1 MRVAQTVIAHTRLRN
16 LEQWRV
22 RWKVTAAV
30 AVPLA
35 AAMLLG
41 GLRLTVFF
49 NDYSSYTDAADRI
62 SDIPAITAL
71 ESAASTVAGGQVY
84 GTTTDQDLVEL
95 STAITE
101 ATVRAGREGID
112 PTVAT
117 ALREMTATSEVIRAG
132 GKGGGGDPLKA
143 VGLNNMIARETVG
156 TVDRLLTP
164 IQIPSVV
171 MGKVQL
177 FDLLLGKL
185 EGFNFL
191 MVAMSAMQDPSKVN
205 DFNAVAGS
213 FRTLTDTVER
223 DLPSAKPELDRVVRA
238 NNVILKAAIDE
249 AIETGKVELPDLRD
263 LALGSRDV
271 YTKLASDTV
280 ERIFADVDHVVDAS
294 RTAAIKAS
302 VVVLGTLIAALLFGL
317 LVARSLLLPLRR
329 LRAGAAKLADRD
341 LPDEVERISLGAQLE
356 HIRVNPVPV
365 HTGEEIGEIART
377 VDRLH
382 AQALKLAAQQQQL
395 RDQVNDMFETMA
407 RRNQTLVD
415 RQLSMIDALEFEEKD
430 PERLDQL
437 FRLDHLAARMRRNSA
452 NLLVLAGTK
461 SRHDRSGPV
470 EVRDILRAAGSE
482 VEDYQRVKT
491 GATPDGWVTGTA
503 ATDLVHLIAELLE
516 NALRASPPDSEVTF
530 AYSRT
535 SEGGLLVEV
544 IDAGIGIVPG
554 ELDEINRRLAT
565 LATATLATT
574 RQMGLFVVGR
584 LAERHGITVRLR
596 RTQDR
601 ALNPGITAS
610 LHIPAPLIA
619 VPPQERDTPA
629 GGAQVI
635 QVHRD
640 TLHTGRTPVPP
651 VVDKPLPNKPK
662 SLLTGPA
669 GLPRPQA
676 SGIGQQPLT
685 PRPAPEPPAAAP
697 QAAPIITS
705 YGLPKRVP
713 GANRRGARNQAA
725 SLRAAALSQA
735 EPRTATPTTTAP
747 TRPPVPTPTT
757 AHATP
762 ISATSTTASLTSG
775 MSATATPGTAASGT
789 GTPTFAASGTATPNT
804 PLPNTTAPNN
814 ANMDT
819 QQYRVSQTASFFR
832 AAPVK
837 PGSNAE
843 KAAGPTPLPV
853 EKAGSLPD
861 KTASPTPPLANTAA
875 PQPDKTT
882 GPTPPPANTAAPQPD
897 RTAGPTPPPR
907 GKAVPQLDMAAGRNL
922 APQGKFTP
930 ATDAAATPISSALAK
945 AADQAAASATASPAS
960 TPSATT
966 LPPSTTSDTT
976 PPTSTASNTT
986 PPTSTASNTTPP
998 TSTASNTTP
1007 PTSTASN
1014 TTPPTSTAS
1023 NTTPPTSTASN
1034 TTPPTST
1041 ASNTTPPTSTASNT
1055 TPPTSTASNATP
1067 PTNATADVAVEAAAP
1082 WTRTAPPAPWRSPAP
1097 TPAARDAAAF
1107 TTASTS
1113 GTAPNAAS
1121 TPNAAPPVDTTR
1133 TSGNAATYA
1142 ASPTTKNAPTPN
1154 SSRPTNATP
1163 PAAPIASPN
1172 TPPSANTTHTNTA
1185 PNAHKAPFTTP
1196 AALTPL
1202 RPHRTPTPPA
1212 SPIGTPSSG
1221 DQAAPPTFD
1230 AIADRT
1236 ATAVPPGH
1244 PDARAQ
1250 PPAPM
1255 APQAGPVTRGAD
1267 RARTPIASTPAS
1279 TSDAEPAPN
1288 TTASAR
1294 PATAPNTSSAIP
1306 MASAAP
1312 AKPAPAAQESATP
1325 IFAGMISAWLA
1336 DPEPGQEEAPVSW
1349 NSAAD
1354 EGWSAAQRAADQ
1366 PVTLRTRA
1374 GLPLREP
1381 GNHLVPG
1388 GTEPPPAAQE
1398 LDTDSRPDPAAI
1410 RDGLKNYD
1418 RGVRDGRATRSSKP
1432 FAAEDFR

>member
-1 MRVAQTVIAHTRLRN
+1 MRVAQTVIARTRLRN

-49 NDYSSYTDAADRI
+49 NDYSNYTDAADRI

-101 ATVRAGREGID
+101 ATMRAGREGID

-143 VGLNNMIARETVG
+143 VGLNNMIAREAVG

-205 DFNAVAGS
+205 DFNAAQGS

-294 RTAAIKAS
+294 RAAAIKAS

-317 LVARSLLLPLRR
+317 LVARSLLRPLRR

-461 SRHDRSGPV
+461 SRLDRSGPV
-470 EVRDILRAAGSE
+470 EVRDVLRAAGSE

-516 NALRASPPDSEVTF
+516 NALRASPPDSEVSF

-544 IDAGIGIVPG
+544 IDVGIGIVPS

-629 GGAQVI
+629 SGAQVI

-651 VVDKPLPNKPK
+651 VGGMPQPDKPK
-662 SLLTGPA
+662 SLLTAPA

-685 PRPAPEPPAAAP
+685 PRPAPEPPAATP
-697 QAAPIITS
+697 RAAPVITS

-713 GANRRGARNQAA
+713 GANRRGARNQAGG
-725 SLRAAALSQA
+725 LRTAALSQPT
-735 EPRTATPTTTAP
+735 PRPAAPTTTAP
-747 TRPPVPTPTT
+747 TRPQVPTPTT
-757 AHATP
+757 AHSTPATATP
-762 ISATSTTASLTSG
+762 TSTASATPTPTPMASTTATPTSAA
-775 MSATATPGTAASGT
+775 SATATP
-789 GTPTFAASGTATPNT
+789 NK
-804 PLPNTTAPNN
+804 PLPNTAALNN

-837 PGSNAE
+837 PGSNADKAAGQTPPLVE
-843 KAAGPTPLPV
+843 KAAPQPDNTASPTPPPAN
-853 EKAGSLPD
+853 KAAPQPD
-861 KTASPTPPLANTAA
+861 NTASPTPPL
-875 PQPDKTT
+875 
-882 GPTPPPANTAAPQPD
+882 
-897 RTAGPTPPPR
+897 R
-907 GKAVPQLDMAAGRNL
+907 GKAVPQLDMTAGRNP
-922 APQGKFTP
+922 APPGKSIP
-930 ATDAAATPISSALAK
+930 ATAPGATPISLALAN
-945 AADQAAASATASPAS
+945 AADQAAASATASPSSTPPTTTPPAS
-960 TPSATT
+960 TAS
-966 LPPSTTSDTT
+966 STT
-976 PPTSTASNTT
+976 PPTNTPSSTT
-986 PPTSTASNTTPP
+986 PPTNT
-998 TSTASNTTP
+998 
-1007 PTSTASN
+1007 
-1014 TTPPTSTAS
+1014 
-1023 NTTPPTSTASN
+1023 
-1034 TTPPTST
+1034 
-1041 ASNTTPPTSTASNT
+1041 
-1055 TPPTSTASNATP
+1055 
-1067 PTNATADVAVEAAAP
+1067 TADVVVDAAAP
-1082 WTRTAPPAPWRSPAP
+1082 STRTAPPAPSRSPVPA
-1097 TPAARDAAAF
+1097 PAARDAAAF
-1107 TTASTS
+1107 TTASTP
-1113 GTAPNAAS
+1113 GTAPTAAQ
-1121 TPNAAPPVDTTR
+1121 TPNAARPAGTTP
-1133 TSGNAATYA
+1133 TPSNAATHA
-1142 ASPTTKNAPTPN
+1142 ASPTTKTAPPPN
-1154 SSRPTNATP
+1154 FSPSTNATP

-1172 TPPSANTTHTNTA
+1172 TPPSANTGHAAHTNTA
-1185 PNAHKAPFTTP
+1185 PTAHKAPFTSLAPLTP
-1196 AALTPL
+1196 LTPL
-1202 RPHRTPTPPA
+1202 RPHRTATSPA
-1212 SPIGTPSSG
+1212 SPIGTASG
-1221 DQAAPPTFD
+1221 VDQAATPTLT
-1230 AIADRT
+1230 AAADRT
-1236 ATAVPPGH
+1236 ATAVPPRH
-1244 PDARAQ
+1244 PDSRAQ
-1250 PPAPM
+1250 PPAPT
-1255 APQAGPVTRGAD
+1255 ASQAGPMTRDAD
-1267 RARTPIASTPAS
+1267 RARSPIASTPAS
-1279 TSDAEPAPN
+1279 TSNADTPN
-1288 TTASAR
+1288 ATASAL
-1294 PATAPNTSSAIP
+1294 PTTAPNTRSA
-1306 MASAAP
+1306 MSMGSAAP
-1312 AKPAPAAQESATP
+1312 ANPAPAAQESATP

-1336 DPEPGQEEAPVSW
+1336 DPETGQEEAPASW

-1398 LDTDSRPDPAAI
+1398 QLDTDSRPDPAAI

>member
-132 GKGGGGDPLKA
+132 GRGGGGDPLKA
-143 VGLNNMIARETVG
+143 VGLNNMIAREAVG

-205 DFNAVAGS
+205 DFNAVQGS

-223 DLPSAKPELDRVVRA
+223 DLPSAKPELDRVVRP

-491 GATPDGWVTGTA
+491 GAAPDGWVTGTA

-651 VVDKPLPNKPK
+651 VVDKSLPNKPK

-697 QAAPIITS
+697 QAAPMITS

-725 SLRAAALSQA
+725 SLRAAALSPA
-735 EPRTATPTTTAP
+735 EPRTATPTTTSP
-747 TRPPVPTPTT
+747 TRPPAPTPTT
-757 AHATP
+757 APATP
-762 ISATSTTASLTSG
+762 TTATPTSTT
-775 MSATATPGTAASGT
+775 SATAA
-789 GTPTFAASGTATPNT
+789 PTSVASGTATPNT
-804 PLPNTTAPNN
+804 PLSNTTAPNN
-814 ANMDT
+814 ADMDT

-843 KAAGPTPLPV
+843 KAAGPTPPPV

-861 KTASPTPPLANTAA
+861 KTASPRPPLANTAA
-875 PQPDKTT
+875 PQHDKTT
-882 GPTPPPANTAAPQPD
+882 GPTPPPVNTAAPQHD
-897 RTAGPTPPPR
+897 KTTSPTPPPR
-907 GKAVPQLDMAAGRNL
+907 GIAVPQLDMAAGRNP

-960 TPSATT
+960 TPSTTT
-966 LPPSTTSDTT
+966 L
-976 PPTSTASNTT
+976 PTSTASD
-986 PPTSTASNTTPP
+986 TAL
-998 TSTASNTTP
+998 
-1007 PTSTASN
+1007 
-1014 TTPPTSTAS
+1014 
-1023 NTTPPTSTASN
+1023 
-1034 TTPPTST
+1034 
-1041 ASNTTPPTSTASNT
+1041 
-1055 TPPTSTASNATP
+1055 PTSTASNATP
-1067 PTNATADVAVEAAAP
+1067 PTNATSNATPPTNATSNATPPTNATSNATPPTNETADMAVEAATP
-1082 WTRTAPPAPWRSPAP
+1082 WARTAPPAPWRSPEP
-1097 TPAARDAAAF
+1097 TPVTRDAAAF

-1113 GTAPNAAS
+1113 GT
-1121 TPNAAPPVDTTR
+1121 TPNAAQTPNAARPVGTTG
-1133 TSGNAATYA
+1133 TPGNAATYA
-1142 ASPTTKNAPTPN
+1142 ASPTTKNEPTPN

-1163 PAAPIASPN
+1163 PATPIASPN
-1172 TPPSANTTHTNTA
+1172 TSPSANTTHTAHTNTA

-1212 SPIGTPSSG
+1212 SPIGTASG
-1221 DQAAPPTFD
+1221 VDQAAPPTFD

-1236 ATAVPPGH
+1236 ATAVPPRH

-1250 PPAPM
+1250 PVAPM
-1255 APQAGPVTRGAD
+1255 APQAGPVNRGAD
-1267 RARTPIASTPAS
+1267 RARSPIASTPAS
-1279 TSDAEPAPN
+1279 TSDAEHAPN
-1288 TTASAR
+1288 ATASDR
-1294 PATAPNTSSAIP
+1294 PATAPNTSSAIS

-1336 DPEPGQEEAPVSW
+1336 DPEAGREEAPVSW

-1388 GTEPPPAAQE
+1388 GAEPPPAAQE

>member
-1 MRVAQTVIAHTRLRN
+1 MRVAQTVIARTRLRN

-22 RWKVTAAV
+22 RWKVTTAV

-101 ATVRAGREGID
+101 ATVRAGRDGID

-143 VGLNNMIARETVG
+143 VGLNNMIAREAVG

-205 DFNAVAGS
+205 DFNAAQGS

-249 AIETGKVELPDLRD
+249 AIETGKMELPDLRD

-280 ERIFADVDHVVDAS
+280 ARIFADVDHVVDAS

-317 LVARSLLLPLRR
+317 LVARSLLRPLRR

-535 SEGGLLVEV
+535 SEGGLLIEV
-544 IDAGIGIVPG
+544 IDAGIGIVPS

-619 VPPQERDTPA
+619 VPPHERDTPA
-629 GGAQVI
+629 SGAQVI

-651 VVDKPLPNKPK
+651 VAAKPQPN
-662 SLLTGPA
+662 SLLTAPA
-669 GLPRPQA
+669 GLPRPQP

-685 PRPAPEPPAAAP
+685 PRPAPEPPAATP
-697 QAAPIITS
+697 RAAPMLTS

-725 SLRAAALSQA
+725 SLRTAALSPA
-735 EPRTATPTTTAP
+735 KPHTAAPAITAP
-747 TRPPVPTPTT
+747 VTPPVPTTQSTPTPAAST
-757 AHATP
+757 AATP
-762 ISATSTTASLTSG
+762 TPAASD
-775 MSATATPGTAASGT
+775 TATPSKPLLS
-789 GTPTFAASGTATPNT
+789 PTDSH
-804 PLPNTTAPNN
+804 N

-832 AAPVK
+832 ATLVK
-837 PGSNAE
+837 PGSNTD
-843 KAAGPTPLPV
+843 KAAGQTPPPV
-853 EKAGSLPD
+853 EKAASLSDNTATPTPSSANKAVPQPD
-861 KTASPTPPLANTAA
+861 TTADPTPPANKTA
-875 PQPDKTT
+875 PQPDT
-882 GPTPPPANTAAPQPD
+882 
-897 RTAGPTPPPR
+897 TAGPTPPANKTAPQPDTTAGPTPPLR
-907 GKAVPQLDMAAGRNL
+907 GKALPQLDMTAGRNP
-922 APQGKFTP
+922 APQGRSTLT
-930 ATDAAATPISSALAK
+930 TDLAATPISSALAK

-960 TPSATT
+960 A
-966 LPPSTTSDTT
+966 PSTTTSPENTASETT
-976 PPTSTASNTT
+976 PPENTATY
-986 PPTSTASNTTPP
+986 
-998 TSTASNTTP
+998 
-1007 PTSTASN
+1007 
-1014 TTPPTSTAS
+1014 
-1023 NTTPPTSTASN
+1023 
-1034 TTPPTST
+1034 
-1041 ASNTTPPTSTASNT
+1041 
-1055 TPPTSTASNATP
+1055 
-1067 PTNATADVAVEAAAP
+1067 VAVEAVAP
-1082 WTRTAPPAPWRSPAP
+1082 STRTAPPAPSQSPEP
-1097 TPAARDAAAF
+1097 TPVARDAAAP
-1107 TTASTS
+1107 TIASIPQ
-1113 GTAPNAAS
+1113 TAPNAAQ
-1121 TPNAAPPVDTTR
+1121 TPNTARPVGTTP
-1133 TSGNAATYA
+1133 TPGGAATYA
-1142 ASPTTKNAPTPN
+1142 AVSPPMKTAPTPD
-1154 SSRPTNATP
+1154 SSHPTNATP

-1172 TPPSANTTHTNTA
+1172 TPPSTNTEHTTHTNIAPTA
-1185 PNAHKAPFTTP
+1185 HEAPSTSPTT
-1196 AALTPL
+1196 LTPL
-1202 RPHRTPTPPA
+1202 RPHRTATPPA
-1212 SPIGTPSSG
+1212 SPLGTASSG
-1221 DQAAPPTFD
+1221 DQAATPTFN
-1230 AIADRT
+1230 ASADHT
-1236 ATAVPPGH
+1236 TTAVPPRN
-1244 PDARAQ
+1244 PDWRPQ
-1250 PPAPM
+1250 PPAPL
-1255 APQAGPVTRGAD
+1255 ASQAGLVTGDAD
-1267 RARTPIASTPAS
+1267 RARSPIAPTPAS
-1279 TSDAEPAPN
+1279 TGNTEHAPN
-1288 TTASAR
+1288 ATASAHLTTAPDNAPSMA
-1294 PATAPNTSSAIP
+1294 PAT
-1306 MASAAP
+1306 P
-1312 AKPAPAAQESATP
+1312 ATPAPAPPESATP

-1336 DPEPGQEEAPVSW
+1336 DPETGQEQSPVSW

-1388 GTEPPPAAQE
+1388 GAEPPPAAQE
-1398 LDTDSRPDPAAI
+1398 LDTDNRPDPAAI

-1432 FAAEDFR
+1432 FAAEDIR